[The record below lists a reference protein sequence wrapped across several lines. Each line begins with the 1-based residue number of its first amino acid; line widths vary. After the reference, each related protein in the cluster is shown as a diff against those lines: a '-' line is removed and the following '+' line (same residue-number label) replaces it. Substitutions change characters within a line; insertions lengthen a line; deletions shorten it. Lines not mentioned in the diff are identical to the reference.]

1 MTRRKRESG
10 GGESGG
16 GRADGAAWLY
26 GIHAVGAALANP
38 RRRRR
43 RLVATREAAGRLGP
57 AGAQAEILPRPE
69 IAALLPP
76 GAAHQGLG
84 LLADPLPPVRLAE
97 LRRGLAAAPA
107 AVLLAL
113 DRVADPRNLG
123 ATLRAASAF
132 GAAGVIVPDRHAPHP
147 TGALAKAAS
156 GALETV
162 PLVRTPNLARALET
176 LQADGFW
183 CAGLAVE
190 ADRSLAAAG
199 LAPRTALVLGAE
211 GRGLRRLTRETCDLV
226 LRIPGAGPRSS
237 LNVAAAAAVA
247 LYEYRRGG

>member
-1 MTRRKRESG
+1 MTRRKREST
-10 GGESGG
+10 GGESDG
-16 GRADGAAWLY
+16 GRAGGAWLY
-26 GIHAVGAALANP
+26 GVHAVGAALANP
-38 RRRRR
+38 HRRRR

-57 AGAQAEILPRPE
+57 AGAQAEILPRPAL
-69 IAALLPP
+69 AALLPP

-84 LLADPLPPVRLAE
+84 LLADPLPPMRLAE
-97 LRRGLAAAPA
+97 LCRGLAAAPA

-123 ATLRAASAF
+123 AILRAAAAF

-176 LQADGFW
+176 LQANGFW

-190 ADRSLAAAG
+190 ADRALAAAD

-226 LRIPGAGPRSS
+226 LRIPGAGPQSS
-237 LNVAAAAAVA
+237 LNVAAAAAIA
-247 LYEYRRGG
+247 LYEYRRKG